1 MGHKMTDYA
10 HHQPAAPRGFLNWL
24 RACYS
29 PFPRTASIPELV
41 AAELDAARREL
52 LVAQTDLDRA
62 TARVAFQQAR
72 IARLSR
78 AAR

>member
-1 MGHKMTDYA
+1 MSHKMTDYA
-10 HHQPAAPRGFLNWL
+10 HHQPAAPQGFLAWL

-29 PFPRTASIPELV
+29 PFPRAASIPELV
-41 AAELDAARREL
+41 AAELDTARREL

-72 IARLSR
+72 IARLSKV
-78 AAR
+78 AK